1 MSNAMSRHRPAWTD
15 VLRGRTANAGIEF
28 AFALPVLVLVA
39 LGVYE
44 AYNYLRTVALIERAA
59 TSAANIMSRQTASLR
74 DCADTADAL
83 NLGTYVAAVQRI
95 TSPLPLDTR
104 GEVFLSAVRNNG
116 NGPVVV
122 WQRRSTFSLSNQ
134 TSVLGTETNAASL
147 PNGVPGVMTPTSNIT
162 LMVVEVRYRFT
173 PFSLVGDLYPGNP
186 GEVTVSRIAY
196 FRARTFNLQNL
207 VSRLAAGCPTSLPTP
222 PR

>member
-1 MSNAMSRHRPAWTD
+1 MSNAMSRHRRAWTD
-15 VLRGRTANAGIEF
+15 VLRGRAGTAGIEF
-28 AFALPVLVLVA
+28 AYALPVLLLVA

-59 TSAANIMSRQTASLR
+59 TSTANIISRQTASLR
-74 DCADTADAL
+74 DCADTGDAL
-83 NLGTYVAAVQRI
+83 NLGTYVAAIERI
-95 TSPLPLDTR
+95 TSPLPVATQ

-122 WQRRSTFSLSNQ
+122 WQRRSTFTLPNQ
-134 TSVLGTETNAASL
+134 SSVLGTETRAANL
-147 PNGVPGVMTPTSNIT
+147 PRDVLAVMTPTSNIT
-162 LMVVEVRYRFT
+162 LIAVEVRYRFT

-207 VSRLAAGCPTSLPTP
+207 LSRIAAGCATALPTP
-222 PR
+222 PN